1 MKSAL
6 ILLSFLFLSFFEL
19 IISTRNLS
27 GNEEYS
33 SLDDTLKYYKYSG
46 EKLKK
51 LLKDENIYVIDTRS
65 FEKSA
70 AGYIPNTIL
79 CPLSML
85 SFLYSVVEVGSE
97 VIIITEIEEKQ
108 TAIDEFIELFAYKLL
123 GYSIFSEVVE
133 NNNFELQVVEYNPNL
148 NENIQEI
155 VDNGEYIIDIRENN
169 EIIQTGYI
177 KQAKLLPLS
186 TFLNDYDKIP
196 KNGNV
201 FIFCR
206 SGARSIIGMTF
217 LKREGYTNR
226 FVVMKGGM
234 NRVIEEGY
242 PLVQILKK

>member
-108 TAIDEFIELFAYKLL
+108 KVIDEFIELFAYKLL
-123 GYSIFSEVVE
+123 GYSIFSEV
-133 NNNFELQVVEYNPNL
+133 NMTFPT
-148 NENIQEI
+148 NEVAQ
-155 VDNGEYIIDIRENN
+155 IIAN
-169 EIIQTGYI
+169 
-177 KQAKLLPLS
+177 S
-186 TFLNDYDKIP
+186 LNDYKEYCEEITRQIKAEGRILNIIYTFEYEYI
-196 KNGNV
+196 KN
-201 FIFCR
+201 
-206 SGARSIIGMTF
+206 
-217 LKREGYTNR
+217 
-226 FVVMKGGM
+226 
-234 NRVIEEGY
+234 
-242 PLVQILKK
+242 LKKSLLALYENIKLVVLTIKDFSPKV